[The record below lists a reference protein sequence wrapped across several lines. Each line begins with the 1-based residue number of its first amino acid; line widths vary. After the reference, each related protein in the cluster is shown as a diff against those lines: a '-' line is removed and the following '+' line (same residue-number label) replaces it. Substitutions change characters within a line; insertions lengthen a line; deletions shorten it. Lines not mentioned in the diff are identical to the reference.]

1 MTRVPHK
8 SSSPASPARM
18 VRQML
23 RTVVACRESRTCIPL
38 HFLLSDLWLARRN
51 FTFTQKHQMLFKAVP
66 AATQRNSAK
75 VPVVLRLLSC
85 LGERAAGSNNLHLDF
100 SFICWEFDVPFYFS
114 SLSFLPQL
122 QLEHFIVWNS
132 TPQESISNL
141 GSHWCIKNSHFK
153 GVGQGVPCNQRQLK
167 TFPQLWIHLLC
178 THNYGEL
185 FRKRHAVVLDDFQ
198 KALKG

>member
-1 MTRVPHK
+1 MVLSCCPIGVTNGHCSLPSSVEKHLSDPGDCLQPTSRQSHKDNYHLMTRVPHK

-100 SFICWEFDVPFYFS
+100 SFIC
-114 SLSFLPQL
+114 
-122 QLEHFIVWNS
+122 
-132 TPQESISNL
+132 
-141 GSHWCIKNSHFK
+141 
-153 GVGQGVPCNQRQLK
+153 
-167 TFPQLWIHLLC
+167 
-178 THNYGEL
+178 
-185 FRKRHAVVLDDFQ
+185 
-198 KALKG
+198 